1 MSTITYWRECLINK
15 FPLRMSSAG
24 TAGVWV
30 KYRKGPRTTTWPYAV
45 ARAALYEDY
54 RVWFRESYLKQF
66 ADIKGYHGVGDRL
79 PQPDSELSFYVAMAP
94 WLYIVSKEEQV
105 RSYVVPVREHLDGR
119 WWTLKKHRNFVRLCR
134 HEQHVAVFEMLTG
147 LVVYD
152 ALANMSNE
160 ERLGVVNKAKEAFR
174 EELKTNKEIM
184 DKRMGVT
191 GDDILS

>member
-1 MSTITYWRECLINK
+1 MSAITYWRECLINK
-15 FPLRMSSAG
+15 FPLRMSSAN

-54 RVWFRESYLKQF
+54 RVWFRQSYLKQF
-66 ADIKGYHGVGDRL
+66 VGIKGYFGVGDQL

-94 WLYIVSKEEQV
+94 WLYLVSKEEQV

>member
-1 MSTITYWRECLINK
+1 
-15 FPLRMSSAG
+15 MSSAA

-45 ARAALYEDY
+45 ARSALYEDY

-66 ADIKGYHGVGDRL
+66 ANIKGYHEVRDRL

-94 WLYIVSKEEQV
+94 WLYLVSKKEQV

-134 HEQHVAVFEMLTG
+134 HEQHVAIFEMSTG

-152 ALANMSNE
+152 ALANVSNKE
-160 ERLGVVNKAKEAFR
+160 KLEVVNKAREDFR
-174 EELKTNKEIM
+174 EELKNNKEIM
-184 DKRMGVT
+184 DEQMGVT
-191 GDDILS
+191 DDDIPS

>member
-45 ARAALYEDY
+45 ARATLYEDY

-66 ADIKGYHGVGDRL
+66 ADIEGCYGVRDRL

-191 GDDILS
+191 GDDIPS